1 MKHQDWGGYEGQVCV
16 DPQETWTG
24 GKGRLQLVP
33 CYSIRDETRG
43 LGLREQRREKVYG
56 SLHCLLVSST
66 LSENAEVR

>member
-16 DPQETWTG
+16 DPQKTWTG
-24 GKGRLQLVP
+24 VREGCSWCPVTA
-33 CYSIRDETRG
+33 DETRG

-56 SLHCLLVSST
+56 SLHCPLVSST